1 MKMEEALMT
10 RVPRSEYPRPNF
22 RRDNWLCLNGEWDF
36 SIGEKTLDRKIMV
49 PYACETALSGIE
61 DKGFHKTVWYRRK
74 FTLPGEMGGKRIL
87 LHFGA
92 VDYQC
97 DVWVNGQYIRSHT
110 GGQTSFEA
118 DITDAVDQTGDNTI
132 ELKAEDD
139 YRDMEMPRG
148 KQFWELNSR
157 SIFYSRTTGIWQTV
171 WLEAVDP
178 LYLVSCHITPE
189 FDRRAVRFEYQLSE
203 TAKGIAFDIS
213 FQGMAAAN
221 LTVAPQ
227 SCKGSVTI
235 GLDQTGLQA
244 WNFQEDL
251 AWTPENPRLFDA
263 KITVYGENGIT
274 DCVDTYFGMRK
285 VSIENG
291 RFMLNNR
298 EYYQKLV
305 LDQGYWEQSL
315 LTAPGDEDFIKDI
328 RLTKAMGFN
337 GVRKHQKVED
347 PRYLYHAD
355 RLGLL
360 VWGEIGAAYV
370 YSREY
375 AHRIYSEWMEAVER
389 DYNHPCIVAWTPLNE
404 SWGVQEIKVDR
415 QQQAHCNALM
425 YMTKSID
432 STRVVM
438 DNDGWEH
445 TCGDLLTIHDYSP
458 SGEKLKKH
466 FESMESILTMTP
478 GGRSMFADGY
488 DYRGQPILVTEFGGV
503 KYAPE
508 SDLARSWG
516 YCEENDLGAYTKKY
530 AELTRAI
537 LDSPLI
543 QGYCYTQLTDVEN
556 EENGLLTYHRDVKIP
571 LDTIRKINEGTWEG

>member
-1 MKMEEALMT
+1 MT
-10 RVPRSEYPRPNF
+10 KLPRCEYPRPNF

-36 SIGEKTLDRKIMV
+36 SIGEKTFHQRIIV

-61 DKGFHKTVWYRRK
+61 DKGFHKTVWYRK
-74 FTLPGEMGGKRIL
+74 AFLLPDKMQGKKIL

-92 VDYQC
+92 VDYSC
-97 DVWVNGQYIRSHT
+97 DLWVNGTYIRSHV

-118 DITDAVDQTGDNTI
+118 DITAALVAEGENII
-132 ELKAEDD
+132 ELKADDD
-139 YRDMEMPRG
+139 YSDLEMPRG

-178 LYLVSCHITPE
+178 LYLISCHITPE
-189 FDRRAVRFEYQLSE
+189 FDDRAVRFEYCLS
-203 TAKGIAFDIS
+203 K
-213 FQGMAAAN
+213 MAAA
-221 LTVAPQ
+221 LTFNITFQGTDAASVTVSPK
-227 SCKGSVTI
+227 SCKGNVLI
-235 GLDQTGLQA
+235 RLDQNGLQA

-251 AWTPENPRLFDA
+251 AWTPENPRLFDV
-263 KITVYGENGIT
+263 KIHVYGENGET
-274 DCVDTYFGMRK
+274 DRVDAYFGMRK
-285 VSIENG
+285 VSVENG

-305 LDQGYWEQSL
+305 LDQGYWEPSL
-315 LTAPGDEDFIKDI
+315 LTAPSDEDFIRDI
-328 RLTKAMGFN
+328 ELTKAMGFN

-375 AHRIYSEWMEAVER
+375 AHRMYSEWMEAVER

-404 SWGVQEIKVDR
+404 SWGVQEIKVDKF
-415 QQQAHCNALM
+415 QQAHCNTLV

-432 STRVVM
+432 TSRMVL

-445 TCGDLLTIHDYSP
+445 TCGDLLTIHDYSS
-458 SGEKLKKH
+458 SGALLKKH
-466 FESMESILTMTP
+466 FSSLDSILAMTP

-488 DYRGQPILVTEFGGV
+488 HYQGQPILVTEFGGV
-503 KYAPE
+503 KYAPGSE
-508 SDLARSWG
+508 TERSWG
-516 YCEENDLGAYTKKY
+516 YCEENDLKAYMRKY
-530 AELTRAI
+530 AELTKAI

-543 QGYCYTQLTDVEN
+543 QGYCYTQLTDVET
-556 EENGLLTYHRDVKIP
+556 EENGLLTYRREVKIP
-571 LDTIRKINEGTWEG
+571 LDTIRKINEGIWKG

>member
-1 MKMEEALMT
+1 MT

-22 RRDNWLCLNGEWDF
+22 RRDDWLCLNGEWDF

-97 DVWVNGQYIRSHT
+97 DVWVNGKYIRSHT

-213 FQGMAAAN
+213 FQGTAAAN

-263 KITVYGENGIT
+263 EITVYGENGIT

-328 RLTKAMGFN
+328 QLTKAMGFN

-415 QQQAHCNALM
+415 PQQAHCNALM

-556 EENGLLTYHRDVKIP
+556 EENGLLTYHRNVKIP

>member
-1 MKMEEALMT
+1 MT

-36 SIGEKTLDRKIMV
+36 SIGEKTLDRKIIV

-61 DKGFHKTVWYRRK
+61 DKGFHKTVWYRRT
-74 FTLPGEMGGKRIL
+74 FTLPGEMGGKNIL

-92 VDYQC
+92 VDYRC

-110 GGQTSFEA
+110 GGQTGFAA
-118 DITDAVDQTGDNTI
+118 DITDAVDQTGDNVI
-132 ELKAEDD
+132 EVKAEDD
-139 YRDMEMPRG
+139 YRDLEMPRG

-171 WLEAVDP
+171 WLEAVEP
-178 LYLVSCHITPE
+178 LYLVGCHITPE

-203 TAKGIAFDIS
+203 IAKKIAFDIS
-213 FQGMAAAN
+213 FQGTAAAN

-263 KITVYGENGIT
+263 KITVYGENGTT
-274 DCVDTYFGMRK
+274 DRVDTYFGMRK

-291 RFMLNNR
+291 RFLLNNR

-315 LTAPGDEDFIKDI
+315 LTAPSDEDFIKDI

-404 SWGVQEIKVDR
+404 SWGVPEIKVDR

-425 YMTKSID
+425 YMTKSVD
-432 STRVVM
+432 DTRVVM

-458 SGEKLKKH
+458 SGEKLRKH
-466 FESMESILTMTP
+466 FESMESVLTMTP
-478 GGRSMFADGY
+478 GGRSLFADGY
-488 DYRGQPILVTEFGGV
+488 GYRGQPILVTEFGGV

-516 YCEENDLGAYTKKY
+516 YCEENDLGAYTRKY

-556 EENGLLTYHRDVKIP
+556 EENGLLTYHRDIKIP

>member
-1 MKMEEALMT
+1 MT

-118 DITDAVDQTGDNTI
+118 DITDAVDQTDDNTI

-213 FQGMAAAN
+213 FQGTAAAN

-328 RLTKAMGFN
+328 QLTKAMGFN

-415 QQQAHCNALM
+415 PQQAHCNALM

-556 EENGLLTYHRDVKIP
+556 EENGLLTYHRNVKIP

>member
-1 MKMEEALMT
+1 MEEALMT

-22 RRDNWLCLNGEWDF
+22 RRDDWLCLNGEWDF
-36 SIGEKTLDRKIMV
+36 SIGEKTLDRKIVV

-74 FTLPGEMGGKRIL
+74 FTLPGKMGGKRIL

-178 LYLVSCHITPE
+178 LYLVSCHNTPE
-189 FDRRAVRFEYQLSE
+189 FDQRAVRFEYQLSE
-203 TAKGIAFDIS
+203 TAKGIVFDIS
-213 FQGMAAAN
+213 FQGTAAAN

-445 TCGDLLTIHDYSP
+445 TCGDLLTIHDYSS

-530 AELTRAI
+530 AELTQAI

-556 EENGLLTYHRDVKIP
+556 EENGLLTYHRNVKIP
-571 LDTIRKINEGTWEG
+571 LDTIRQINEGTWEG

>member
-1 MKMEEALMT
+1 MT

-22 RRDNWLCLNGEWDF
+22 RRDDWLCLNGEWDF

-171 WLEAVDP
+171 WLEAVNP

-213 FQGMAAAN
+213 FQGTAAAN

-251 AWTPENPRLFDA
+251 AWTPENPHLFDA

-285 VSIENG
+285 VGIENG

-328 RLTKAMGFN
+328 QLTKAMGFN

-415 QQQAHCNALM
+415 PQQAHCNALM

-556 EENGLLTYHRDVKIP
+556 EENGLLTYHRNVKIP

>member
-1 MKMEEALMT
+1 MT
-10 RVPRSEYPRPNF
+10 QLPRSDYPRPNF
-22 RRDNWLCLNGEWDF
+22 KRAEWLCLNGEWDF
-36 SIGEKTLDRKIMV
+36 SIGQKSFDRKIIV

-61 DKGFHKTVWYRRK
+61 DKSFHKTVWYRRA
-74 FTLPGEMGGKRIL
+74 FTLPEAMQGKRIL

-92 VDYQC
+92 VDYIC
-97 DVWVNGQYIRSHT
+97 DVWVNGRYIRSHI

-118 DITDAVDQTGDNTI
+118 DITDAVAMNGDNII
-132 ELKAEDD
+132 EVKAEDD
-139 YRDMEMPRG
+139 HADLEMPRG
-148 KQFWELNSR
+148 KQFWELTPR

-171 WLEAVDP
+171 WIEAVES
-178 LYLVSCHITPE
+178 LYLIDCHITPE
-189 FDRRAVRFEYQLSE
+189 FDNRSVRFEYHLSQM
-203 TAKGIAFDIS
+203 AKSIS
-213 FQGMAAAN
+213 FGITFQEVEAAN
-221 LTVAPQ
+221 LTVFPK
-227 SCKGSVTI
+227 SCKGSVSI
-235 GLDQTGLQA
+235 QLDQTGLQA
-244 WNFQEDL
+244 WNFQEEL
-251 AWTPENPRLFDA
+251 AWTPENPRLFNA
-263 KITVYGENGIT
+263 RITIRSKAAVT
-274 DCVDTYFGMRK
+274 DVVDTYFGMRK

-291 RFMLNNR
+291 KFMLNNR

-305 LDQGYWEQSL
+305 LDQGYWEPSL
-315 LTAPGDEDFIKDI
+315 LTAPTDEDYIRDI
-328 RLTKAMGFN
+328 ELTKAMGFN

-404 SWGVQEIKVDR
+404 SWGVQEIKTDKL
-415 QQQAHCNALM
+415 QQAHCNALM
-425 YMTKSID
+425 YMTKSVD
-432 STRVVM
+432 ASRVVM

-445 TCGDLLTIHDYSP
+445 TCGDLLTIHDYS
-458 SGEKLKKH
+458 STGEMLKRH
-466 FESMESILTMTP
+466 FESLDSILTMTP

-488 DYRGQPILVTEFGGV
+488 SYLGQPILVTEFGGV

-508 SDLARSWG
+508 SDLIQSWG
-516 YCEENDLGAYTKKY
+516 YCEESDLDAYTMKY
-530 AELTRAI
+530 AELTKAI

-556 EENGLLTYHRDVKIP
+556 EENGLLTYHRDIKIP
-571 LDTIRKINEGTWEG
+571 LDTIRRINEGTWKA

>member
-1 MKMEEALMT
+1 MEEALMT

-36 SIGEKTLDRKIMV
+36 SIGEKTLDRKIIV

-61 DKGFHKTVWYRRK
+61 DKGFHKTVWYRRT
-74 FTLPGEMGGKRIL
+74 FTLPGEMGGKNIL

-92 VDYQC
+92 VDYRC

-110 GGQTSFEA
+110 GGQTGFAA
-118 DITDAVDQTGDNTI
+118 DITDAVDQTGDNVI
-132 ELKAEDD
+132 EVKAEDD
-139 YRDMEMPRG
+139 YRDLEMPRG

-171 WLEAVDP
+171 WLEAVEP
-178 LYLVSCHITPE
+178 LYLVGCHITPE

-203 TAKGIAFDIS
+203 IAKKIAFDIS
-213 FQGMAAAN
+213 FQGTAAAN

-227 SCKGSVTI
+227 SCKGSVTV

-263 KITVYGENGIT
+263 KITVYGENGTT
-274 DCVDTYFGMRK
+274 DRVDTYFGMRK

-291 RFMLNNR
+291 RFLLNNR

-315 LTAPGDEDFIKDI
+315 LTAPSDEDFIKDI

-404 SWGVQEIKVDR
+404 SWGVPEIKVDR

-425 YMTKSID
+425 YMTKSVD
-432 STRVVM
+432 DTRVVM

-458 SGEKLKKH
+458 SGEKLRKH
-466 FESMESILTMTP
+466 FESMESVLTMTP
-478 GGRSMFADGY
+478 GGRSLFADGY
-488 DYRGQPILVTEFGGV
+488 GYRGQPILVTEFGGV

-516 YCEENDLGAYTKKY
+516 YCEENDLGAYTRKY

-556 EENGLLTYHRDVKIP
+556 EENGLLTYHRDIKIP

>member
-1 MKMEEALMT
+1 MT

-36 SIGEKTLDRKIMV
+36 SIGEKTLDRKIIV

-61 DKGFHKTVWYRRK
+61 DKGFHKTVWYRRT
-74 FTLPGEMGGKRIL
+74 FTLPGEMGGKNIL

-92 VDYQC
+92 VDYRC

-110 GGQTSFEA
+110 GGQTGFAA
-118 DITDAVDQTGDNTI
+118 DITDAVDQTGDNVI
-132 ELKAEDD
+132 EVKAEDD
-139 YRDMEMPRG
+139 YRDLEMPRG

-171 WLEAVDP
+171 WLEAVEP
-178 LYLVSCHITPE
+178 LYLVGCHITPE

-203 TAKGIAFDIS
+203 IAKKIAFDIS
-213 FQGMAAAN
+213 FQGTAAAN

-263 KITVYGENGIT
+263 KITVYGENGTT
-274 DCVDTYFGMRK
+274 DRVDTYFGMRK

-291 RFMLNNR
+291 RFLLNNR

-315 LTAPGDEDFIKDI
+315 LTAPSDEDFIKDI

-337 GVRKHQKVED
+337 GVRKHQKGED

-404 SWGVQEIKVDR
+404 SWGVPEIKVDR

-425 YMTKSID
+425 YMTKSVD
-432 STRVVM
+432 DTRVVM

-458 SGEKLKKH
+458 SGEKLRKH
-466 FESMESILTMTP
+466 FESMESVLTMTP
-478 GGRSMFADGY
+478 GGRSLFADGY
-488 DYRGQPILVTEFGGV
+488 GYRGQPILVTEFGGV

-516 YCEENDLGAYTKKY
+516 YCEENDLGAYTRKY

-556 EENGLLTYHRDVKIP
+556 EENGLLTYHRDIKIP

>member
-1 MKMEEALMT
+1 MEEALMT

-263 KITVYGENGIT
+263 EITVYGENGIT

-285 VSIENG
+285 VGIENG

-328 RLTKAMGFN
+328 QLTKAMGFN

-415 QQQAHCNALM
+415 PQQAHCNALM

-556 EENGLLTYHRDVKIP
+556 EENGLLTYHRNVKIP

>member
-1 MKMEEALMT
+1 MT

-22 RRDNWLCLNGEWDF
+22 RRDDWLCLNGEWDF

-213 FQGMAAAN
+213 FQGTAAAN

-328 RLTKAMGFN
+328 QLTKAMGFN

-415 QQQAHCNALM
+415 LQQAHCNALM

-556 EENGLLTYHRDVKIP
+556 EENGLLTYHRNVKIP

>member
-1 MKMEEALMT
+1 MKHLGKQTEL
-10 RVPRSEYPRPNF
+10 PRSEYPRPDF
-22 RRDNWLCLNGEWDF
+22 RRDSWLCLNGEWDF
-36 SIGEKTLDRKIMV
+36 SIGEKTFDRKIIV

-61 DKGFHKTVWYRRK
+61 DKGFHKVVWYRK
-74 FTLPGEMGGKRIL
+74 TFVLPDEMQGKRIL

-97 DVWVNGQYIRSHT
+97 DVWVNGRYIRSHT
-110 GGQTSFEA
+110 GGQTGFDA
-118 DITDAVDQTGDNTI
+118 DITEAVILQGENTI

-139 YRDMEMPRG
+139 YTDLEMPRG

-171 WLEAVDP
+171 WLEAVNP
-178 LYLVSCHITPE
+178 LHLVRCYITPE
-189 FDRRAVRFEYQLSE
+189 FDRRAVRFEYRLSRM
-203 TAKGIAFDIS
+203 AAGIS
-213 FQGMAAAN
+213 FHISFRGISAAD
-221 LTVAPQ
+221 LTVEPK
-227 SCKGSVTI
+227 SCKGSVTV

-251 AWTPENPRLFDA
+251 AWTPENPRLFDVT
-263 KITVYGENGIT
+263 I
-274 DCVDTYFGMRK
+274 CVQDESGVADRVDSYFGMRK
-285 VSIENG
+285 VSVENG
-291 RFMLNNR
+291 KFMLNNR

-305 LDQGYWEQSL
+305 LDQGYWEPSL
-315 LTAPGDEDFIKDI
+315 LTAPTDEDFIRDI
-328 RLTKAMGFN
+328 ELTKAMGFN

-404 SWGVQEIKVDR
+404 SWGVQEIKVD
-415 QQQAHCNALM
+415 QFQQAHCNALL
-425 YMTKSID
+425 YLTKSVD
-432 STRVVM
+432 TSRVVM

-445 TCGDLLTIHDYSP
+445 TCGDLLTIHDYSS
-458 SGEKLKKH
+458 SGEALKKH
-466 FESMESILTMTP
+466 FASLDSILAMTP
-478 GGRSMFADGY
+478 GGRSLFADGY
-488 DYRGQPILVTEFGGV
+488 CYRGQPILVTEFGGI
-503 KYAPE
+503 KYAPQ
-508 SDLARSWG
+508 SDLERSWG
-516 YCEENDLGAYTKKY
+516 YCVENDLRNYTQKL
-530 AELTRAI
+530 AELVRAI
-537 LDSPLI
+537 GQSPLI

-556 EENGLLTYHRDVKIP
+556 EENGLLTYHRETKIP
-571 LDTIRKINEGTWEG
+571 LDTIRRINEGTWEE

>member
-1 MKMEEALMT
+1 MT
-10 RVPRSEYPRPNF
+10 QLPRSEYPRPNF
-22 RRDNWLCLNGEWDF
+22 RRDNWLCLNGQWDF
-36 SIGEKTLDRKIMV
+36 SIGEKTFDQKILV
-49 PYACETALSGIE
+49 PYACETPLSGIG
-61 DKGFHKTVWYRRK
+61 DKGFHKTVWYRK
-74 FTLPGEMGGKRIL
+74 SFVLPETMQGKRIL

-97 DVWVNGQYIRSHT
+97 HVWVNGRYIRSHT

-118 DITDAVDQTGDNTI
+118 DITEAIVPHGENTI

-139 YRDMEMPRG
+139 HTDLEMPRG
-148 KQFWELNSR
+148 KQFWELESR

-171 WLEAVDP
+171 WLEAVEP
-178 LYLVSCHITPE
+178 LHLVKCYITPE
-189 FDRRAVRFEYQLSE
+189 FDDRAVRFEYQLSQM
-203 TAKGIAFDIS
+203 AASIS
-213 FQGMAAAN
+213 FHISFCGKDAAD
-221 LTVAPQ
+221 LTISPK

-251 AWTPENPRLFDA
+251 AWTPENPRLFDVT
-263 KITVYGENGIT
+263 ICLRDEYRET
-274 DCVDTYFGMRK
+274 DRVESYFGMRK

-291 RFMLNNR
+291 RFLLNNR

-305 LDQGYWEQSL
+305 LDQGYWEPSL
-315 LTAPGDEDFIKDI
+315 LTAPTDEDFIKDI
-328 RLTKAMGFN
+328 QLTKAMGFN

-355 RLGLL
+355 QLGLL
-360 VWGEIGAAYV
+360 VWGEIGSAYV

-375 AHRIYSEWMEAVER
+375 AGRMYAEWMEAVER

-415 QQQAHCNALM
+415 YQQAHCNALM
-425 YMTKSID
+425 HLTKSID
-432 STRVVM
+432 TSRVVM

-458 SGEKLKKH
+458 AGETLKNH
-466 FESMESILTMTP
+466 FGSLESVLAMTP
-478 GGRSMFADGY
+478 GGRSLFADGY
-488 DYRGQPILVTEFGGV
+488 SYQGQPILVTEFGGV
-503 KYAPE
+503 KYAPQ

-516 YCEENDLGAYTKKY
+516 YCVENDLQAYTRKY
-530 AELTRAI
+530 AELTQAI
-537 LDSPLI
+537 LESPLV

-556 EENGLLTYHRDVKIP
+556 EENGLLTYHREIKIP

>member
-1 MKMEEALMT
+1 MT

-213 FQGMAAAN
+213 FQGTAAAN

-263 KITVYGENGIT
+263 EITVYGENGIT

-328 RLTKAMGFN
+328 QLTKAMGFN

-415 QQQAHCNALM
+415 PQQAHCNALM

-445 TCGDLLTIHDYSP
+445 TCGDLLTIHDYSS

-530 AELTRAI
+530 AELTQAI

>member
-1 MKMEEALMT
+1 MT

-221 LTVAPQ
+221 LTVVPQ

-285 VSIENG
+285 VGIENG

-328 RLTKAMGFN
+328 QLTKAMGFN

-415 QQQAHCNALM
+415 PQQAHCNALM

-556 EENGLLTYHRDVKIP
+556 EENGLLTYHRNVKIP

>member
-1 MKMEEALMT
+1 MEEALMT

-118 DITDAVDQTGDNTI
+118 DITDAVDQTDDNTI

-213 FQGMAAAN
+213 FQGTAAAN

-328 RLTKAMGFN
+328 QLTKAMGFN

-415 QQQAHCNALM
+415 PQQAHCNALM

-556 EENGLLTYHRDVKIP
+556 EENGLLTYHRNVKIP

>member
-1 MKMEEALMT
+1 MT

-74 FTLPGEMGGKRIL
+74 FTLPGEMGGKRIF

-110 GGQTSFEA
+110 GGQTSFAA

-213 FQGMAAAN
+213 FQDTAAAN

-263 KITVYGENGIT
+263 EITVYGENGIT

-328 RLTKAMGFN
+328 QLTKAMGFN

-415 QQQAHCNALM
+415 PQQAHCNALM

-556 EENGLLTYHRDVKIP
+556 EENGLLTYHRNVKIP

>member
-1 MKMEEALMT
+1 MT

-415 QQQAHCNALM
+415 PQQAHCNALM

-530 AELTRAI
+530 AELTQAI

-556 EENGLLTYHRDVKIP
+556 EENGLLTYHRNVKIP

>member
-1 MKMEEALMT
+1 MT

-110 GGQTSFEA
+110 GGQTSFAA

-263 KITVYGENGIT
+263 EITVYGENGIT

-328 RLTKAMGFN
+328 QLTKAMGFN

-355 RLGLL
+355 HLGLL

-415 QQQAHCNALM
+415 PQQAHCNALM

-516 YCEENDLGAYTKKY
+516 YCEENDPGAYTKKY

-556 EENGLLTYHRDVKIP
+556 EENGLLTYHRNVKIP